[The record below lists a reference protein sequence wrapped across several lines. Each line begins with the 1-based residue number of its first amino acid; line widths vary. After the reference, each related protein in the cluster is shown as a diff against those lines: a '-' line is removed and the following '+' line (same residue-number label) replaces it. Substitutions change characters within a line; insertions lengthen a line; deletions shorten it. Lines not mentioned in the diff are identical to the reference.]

1 MSLSQCIY
9 DHYLKV
15 FDVLLYFNSPLCLS
29 LSVFMITI
37 LMVFDVLLYFN
48 SPLCLSLSV
57 FIITI

>member
-1 MSLSQCIY
+1 MSLSKCIY

-15 FDVLLYFNSPLCLS
+15 FDVLLYFNSPLCL
-29 LSVFMITI
+29 LSQCIYDHYI
-37 LMVFDVLLYFN
+37 KVFDVLLYFN